1 MKHEQSC
8 KNKIVKCVHC
18 NKETDE
24 KLKHEENCID
34 YYKTMFKALKNENE
48 ELCKSSRSSL
58 ISNSL
63 IKSNID
69 ANFEIRLNRE
79 ESKSNEQFKIIE
91 EKEEEI
97 SELKPEEVESNNT
110 FTNWLKEGK
119 AEFKN
124 INIQIK
130 GKESMIFAS
139 KTFSVDEEIMF
150 IPSKLIITFDKI
162 KKEKIFSK
170 INFSHLNIPQQIG
183 AYTIFLIIEK
193 KKKESF
199 WSPYIN
205 ILSDD
210 FYSIGLFFEDYEL
223 HWLRGSTLFEEIRG
237 KKEELKKFY
246 SLLSAEIDCTWDEFC
261 WAYSNANGN
270 NFGIK
275 EKNNS
280 ITTCLVPLIDR
291 LQVDLPNNNQ
301 TSLIY
306 DTAKDGFILTAK
318 KTILQNRRIFIS
330 TDNMPNQF
338 FLLNQGI
345 VFDNN
350 PYDTVEINLFFN
362 DFDPL
367 INLRKGILK
376 SEDEP
381 FVFKLKGNFML
392 ENIGKFLALLRII
405 EASQKEEL
413 KHDLLF
419 YVQHAISLG
428 SEKKS
433 NKEIRDDI
441 SKQIKEF

>member
-1 MKHEQSC
+1 MNSSTITVDEVLCCICQKVLVTPVSCKTCETHFCHNCISSWQKKKNKCPFNCELDIHRASKVVNSLLSKLKIKCYYNTNGCEFVEIYETTMKHEQSC

-139 KTFSVDEEIMF
+139 KTSSVDEEIMF

-275 EKNNS
+275 EK
-280 ITTCLVPLIDR
+280 
-291 LQVDLPNNNQ
+291 
-301 TSLIY
+301 
-306 DTAKDGFILTAK
+306 K
-318 KTILQNRRIFIS
+318 K
-330 TDNMPNQF
+330 QF
-338 FLLNQGI
+338 N
-345 VFDNN
+345 
-350 PYDTVEINLFFN
+350 YNLFSAA
-362 DFDPL
+362 D
-367 INLRKGILK
+367 
-376 SEDEP
+376 
-381 FVFKLKGNFML
+381 
-392 ENIGKFLALLRII
+392 
-405 EASQKEEL
+405 
-413 KHDLLF
+413 
-419 YVQHAISLG
+419 
-428 SEKKS
+428 
-433 NKEIRDDI
+433 
-441 SKQIKEF
+441 